1 MVLNLPVDGVL
12 AAAGKSER
20 MGRWK
25 MLLPLEESTVI
36 DVSLETMRS
45 VCGRV
50 ILVAGYRGEELESR
64 FAGRTD
70 VRVVLNR
77 NYEEGMFSSVKRGFR
92 EVETDWFFFGLGD
105 MPLIQEETYRA
116 LLGAAGFPSGGTEG
130 RFQAVIP
137 TYRGREGHPVLLSR
151 AVARK
156 VNERKDT
163 TLREVI
169 KTFDILHIPVGDPG
183 IVEDLDTTADYE
195 AARLRNLKRRG
206 ES

>member
-70 VRVVLNR
+70 VQVVLNR
-77 NYEEGMFSSVKRGFR
+77 NYEDGMFSSVKRGFR

-116 LLGAAGFPSGGTEG
+116 LLGAAGFSSGRTEG

-151 AVARK
+151 AVGRK
-156 VNERKDT
+156 VTERKDT

-169 KTFDILHIPVGDPG
+169 KTFDVLHIPVGDPG

-195 AARLRNLKRRG
+195 AARLRDLKRRG